1 MECVLPNQ
9 TSYPTSNNDAF
20 GEIMTNLEGQ
30 KAAAQ
35 VLLLVHIIP
44 ETLLIAVVCRQVCWG
59 LWVLAGCN
67 IRHPGHSLPLIA
79 DAACAALGVSGRSVG
94 GCRGIARVGV

>member
-1 MECVLPNQ
+1 MLDLCVLINQ

-35 VLLLVHIIP
+35 VRQSYITLSQRPVMWDITYVGLL
-44 ETLLIAVVCRQVCWG
+44 G
-59 LWVLAGCN
+59 
-67 IRHPGHSLPLIA
+67 
-79 DAACAALGVSGRSVG
+79 AALAAAV
-94 GCRGIARVGV
+94 C